1 MRVAVWLALLA
12 FVAGAAA
19 QPPPLQFRQL
29 GLPDGL
35 SSFAVTAIA
44 ADGEGFV
51 WLGSEAAVDRFDG
64 VRVRPHAIGAEEE
77 GGYVYALATTPDGAV
92 WAGGTDG
99 LWRRAP
105 GATAFR
111 RVRLGD
117 GVEVRALAVGD
128 ADEGSPVWVGTV
140 GRGLLRVGGGEVRRF
155 SAGRG
160 HVASDTVRAL
170 VARPGGG
177 VVAATTGGLSWVGRG
192 ARRHDRSLRDVRALA
207 EAGGLL
213 WAGRETGDVVGVGD
227 GRRQRLGGAGAPVWA
242 LAPSAV
248 RPGHVWVGYR
258 GGGVRLLDARTGTLR
273 PMPPATGLAEA
284 FDRAE
289 VLSLVERGGVLWIGT
304 TRGAFHA
311 DAALPRFTAFRGGGD
326 GPLAVPEVIGVHLSP
341 SDPDVVWAGT
351 VQGGLHRID
360 RRTGRAER
368 WFDAPHPLAV
378 LFAIQEG
385 DGGDVWL
392 GGRGA
397 RLWRFRPEVGEL
409 EPFELTAGR
418 ASDGLVA
425 DLTPS
430 RRFPGH
436 LWVGTS
442 EAGLVRF
449 DTRARRVVA
458 RYAALD
464 GPGRLPATDV
474 WQTVEAD
481 GALWAATDGEGLWRI
496 DLATGRAARV
506 APDCALGD
514 RLLSLAAEPGGPLWV
529 GGRDS
534 QLARLD
540 RDAEGR
546 PTGACRVYEPADG
559 LPPEGVGGLFVDGRG
574 DVWLSTNLG
583 LVRFDPRAEV
593 FTPFAEADGLATS
606 ELYWYARDQGPTG
619 EIAVGGAGGLT
630 VFDPAV
636 VAVDDAPARL
646 VLTGLRVDGQ
656 RRPLAA
662 LADGLVVP
670 HRENDVAFEY
680 AALDLRQPGKTRY
693 RVRLVGA
700 SDRWSTAGPETR
712 YPALAPGRYT
722 FEVAATNRDGYWSAP
737 VAVPLR
743 VRPPF
748 WRTVPFWLLVA
759 GLVGAVGYSA
769 HRYRIAQIQRVE
781 RTRRRIAD
789 DLHDGIGSKISSVA
803 LRLDMVG
810 RTAAM
815 PDAARATLATLSS
828 TARSVVGDLRDTVW
842 LVDAE
847 HDDLASVV
855 SRMEQFAVATL
866 DGRGTVAAPAE
877 VPPRTLAMEARRD
890 LYLLFTEAL
899 HNAVRHADADRVDVR
914 IEADAERV
922 AFAVEDDGKG
932 FDPATADAGRGLTT
946 MRRRAEALG
955 GTVSWAPREGGG
967 TAVRFAADLG

>member
-12 FVAGAAA
+12 FAAGAAA
-19 QPPPLQFRQL
+19 QPPPLQFRHL

-35 SSFAVTAIA
+35 SSFAVTAIE
-44 ADGEGFV
+44 ADDEGFV
-51 WLGSEAAVDRFDG
+51 WLGSEAAADRYDG
-64 VRVRPHAIGAEEE
+64 VRVRPHGIGAEEE

-92 WAGGTDG
+92 WAGGAGG
-99 LWRRAP
+99 LWRWGA
-105 GATAFR
+105 GATSFR

-117 GVEVRALAVGD
+117 GVEVRALAVGA
-128 ADEGSPVWVGTV
+128 ADEGHPVWVGTV
-140 GRGLLRVGGGEVRRF
+140 GGGLFRIGGGEVRRF
-155 SAGRG
+155 SAVRG

-170 VARPGGG
+170 VARAGGG

-192 ARRHDRSLRDVRALA
+192 PARHDRSLADVRALA
-207 EAGGLL
+207 EVGGRL
-213 WAGRETGDVVGVGD
+213 WAGRETGDVVGIGD
-227 GRRQRLGGAGAPVWA
+227 GRRQRLVGEGAPVWA
-242 LAPSAV
+242 LAPSTV

-258 GGGVRLLDARTGTLR
+258 GGGVRLLDVRTGTLG

-289 VLSLVERGGVLWIGT
+289 VLSLVERDGVLWIGT
-304 TRGAFHA
+304 TRGAYHA
-311 DAALPRFTAFRGGGD
+311 DAALPRFTAYRGGG

-351 VQGGLHRID
+351 VQGGLHRIG

-385 DGGDVWL
+385 DEGDVWL

-397 RLWRFRPEVGEL
+397 TLWRFRPEAGES
-409 EPFELTAGR
+409 EPFELAPGRGGAG
-418 ASDGLVA
+418 LIA

-436 LWVGTS
+436 LWVSTS

-458 RYAALD
+458 RHVALE
-464 GPGRLPATDV
+464 GPGRIPATDV
-474 WQTVEAD
+474 WQAVEAD
-481 GALWAATDGEGLWRI
+481 GALWVATDGEGLWQI
-496 DLATGRAARV
+496 DLASGRAERV
-506 APDCALGD
+506 APECGLGA
-514 RLLSLAAEPGGPLWV
+514 RLLSLAAAPGGPLWV
-529 GGRDS
+529 GGRDR

-540 RDAEGR
+540 RDADGR
-546 PTGACRVYEPADG
+546 PTGACRIYGPSDG

-583 LVRFDPRAEV
+583 LVRFDPEAEV

-630 VFDPAV
+630 VFDPDAV
-636 VAVDDAPARL
+636 SIDDAPAPV

-662 LADGLVVP
+662 LDGGLVVP

-700 SDRWSTAGPETR
+700 ADRWAAAGPETR
-712 YPALAPGRYT
+712 YPALEPGHYT

-737 VAVPLR
+737 VSVPLR

-748 WRTVPFWLLVA
+748 WRTVPFWLLVV
-759 GLVGAVGYSA
+759 GLVGAVGFSA

-810 RTAAM
+810 RTAAL
-815 PDAARATLATLSS
+815 PDAARDTLATLSS

-866 DGRGTVAAPAE
+866 DRRGTVEAPAE
-877 VPPRTLAMEARRD
+877 VPPRTLSMEARRD

-899 HNAVRHADADRVDVR
+899 HNAVRHAEADRVDVR

-922 AFAVEDDGKG
+922 AFAVEDDGTG
-932 FDPATADAGRGLTT
+932 FDPATAEAGRGLTT

-955 GTVSWAPREGGG
+955 GAVSWTPREGGG
-967 TAVRFAADLG
+967 TAVRFEADLG

>member
-1 MRVAVWLALLA
+1 MRVAVRLALLA

-19 QPPPLQFRQL
+19 QPPPLQFHHI

-35 SSFAVTAIA
+35 SSFAVTALA
-44 ADGEGFV
+44 ADDEGFV
-51 WLGSEAAVDRFDG
+51 WLGSEATVDRFDG
-64 VRVRPHAIGAEEE
+64 VRVRGHAVGEE

-92 WAGGTDG
+92 WAGGTEG

-105 GATAFR
+105 GAAAFR

-117 GVEVRALAVGD
+117 GVEVRALAVGA

-140 GRGLLRVGGGEVRRF
+140 GRGVLRVGDGRVRRF
-155 SAGRG
+155 SADRG

-170 VARPGGG
+170 AARPGGG

-192 ARRHDRSLRDVRALA
+192 AARHDRSLRDVLALA
-207 EAGGLL
+207 EADGTL
-213 WAGRETGDVVGVGD
+213 WAGRESGGLVGLGDEA
-227 GRRQRLGGAGAPVWA
+227 RQRLPGGGAPVWT
-242 LAPSAV
+242 LAPSVV

-258 GGGVRLLDARTGTLR
+258 GGGVRLLDARAGTLG
-273 PMPPATGLAEA
+273 PMPPATGLADA

-289 VLSLVERGGVLWIGT
+289 VLSLAERDGVLWIGT
-304 TRGAFHA
+304 TRGAYHA
-311 DAALPRFTAFRGGGD
+311 DAAPPRFTAFRSGSG
-326 GPLAVPEVIGVHLSP
+326 GPLSVPEVLGVHLSP

-351 VQGGLHRID
+351 IQGGLHRID

-385 DGGDVWL
+385 DRGDVWL

-397 RLWRFRPEVGEL
+397 TLWRFRPGAGEL
-409 EPFELTAGR
+409 ESFALEVG
-418 ASDGLVA
+418 GEEGGVVA
-425 DLTPS
+425 DIVPS
-430 RRFPGH
+430 RRYPGH
-436 LWVGTS
+436 LWVSTS
-442 EAGLVRF
+442 EVGLVRF
-449 DTRARRVVA
+449 DARARRVVV
-458 RYAALD
+458 RYATLD
-464 GPGRLPATDV
+464 GPGRLPGTDV
-474 WQTVEAD
+474 WQAVEAD
-481 GALWAATDGEGLWRI
+481 GALWVATDGDGLWRL
-496 DLATGRAARV
+496 DLATGRARPA
-506 APDCALGD
+506 AADCGLGD
-514 RLLSLAAEPGGPLWV
+514 RILSLAVEPGGPLWI
-529 GGRDS
+529 GGRDAR
-534 QLARLD
+534 LRRLD
-540 RDAEGR
+540 RE
-546 PTGACRVYEPADG
+546 TGACRVYEPADG
-559 LPPEGVGGLFVDGRG
+559 LPPDGVGGLFVDGRG
-574 DVWLSTNLG
+574 LVWLSTNLG

-630 VFDPAV
+630 VFDPAA
-636 VAVDDAPARL
+636 VAVDDAPAPL
-646 VLTGLRVDGQ
+646 VLTGLRVDGEP
-656 RRPLAA
+656 RPLGA
-662 LADGLVVP
+662 LRGGLEVP

-680 AALDLRQPGKTRY
+680 AALDLRQPDKTRY

-700 SDRWSTAGPETR
+700 SDRWAPAGPETR

-722 FEVAATNRDGYWSAP
+722 FEVAATNRDGYWSEP
-737 VAVPLR
+737 VSVPLR

-748 WRTVPFWLLVA
+748 WRTVPFWLLVV
-759 GLVGAVGYSA
+759 GLVGAIGYGG
-769 HRYRIAQIQRVE
+769 HRYRIAQIRRVE
-781 RTRRRIAD
+781 QTRRRIAD

-810 RTAAM
+810 RTAAL
-815 PDAARATLATLSS
+815 PDGARDTLATLSS

-866 DGRGTVAAPAE
+866 EGRGSVAAPAD
-877 VPPRTLAMEARRD
+877 VPPLPLAMEARRD

-899 HNAVRHADADRVDVR
+899 HNAVRHAEADRVDVR
-914 IEADAERV
+914 IEADAQHV
-922 AFAVEDDGKG
+922 AFTVEDDGTG
-932 FDPATADAGRGLTT
+932 FDPATAAAGRGLTT

-955 GTVSWAPREGGG
+955 GAVTWAPREGGG
-967 TAVRFAADLG
+967 TAVRFAAELG